1 MTRPGTSGAA
11 PGRVGPGGAEPGAAD
26 QPSGATVPD
35 PSAAGDLGSGDPGA
49 AAPGAVDLGAG
60 DPGDADLG
68 DADPGDADLG
78 DAADTREFPAVPAVP
93 VVPGRADAP
102 EAGDGSDGRI
112 VTAGDRHPGH
122 EHPLS
127 SFAADPRMPIWIR
140 RAILAAVAGIVVGI
154 FLDWRAG
161 LTAAAIVAILD
172 TIHRSRT
179 TAVIPAAVRV
189 TSAQRRTRRR
199 LLLARR
205 SGYLTLNGRA
215 IPGTDC
221 IIDHL
226 IVGPAGVFAVD
237 SERWDRR
244 LPLRATQGGHLYH
257 GPYSQTGRL
266 KHAQMEAVMAARL
279 ISETLGRK
287 QRIRPAMVI
296 YGPTVPWTVA
306 RIGGVDVF
314 SGRRLRKYLRAQAR
328 ARREQRLTREEIER
342 IHEAA
347 ETALPHR

>member
-11 PGRVGPGGAEPGAAD
+11 PGPAGPGDPGTAAAG
-26 QPSGATVPD
+26 QQAGATVPD
-35 PSAAGDLGSGDPGA
+35 PPETLVRPDTLDRAETVDPPDALGA
-49 AAPGAVDLGAG
+49 A
-60 DPGDADLG
+60 DPAEG
-68 DADPGDADLG
+68 
-78 DAADTREFPAVPAVP
+78 
-93 VVPGRADAP
+93 ADAP
-102 EAGDGSDGRI
+102 GGQDEPDVPGPADGSDGSDGGI

-140 RAILAAVAGIVVGI
+140 RAVMAAAAGIVVGI
-154 FLDWRAG
+154 FLDWRFG
-161 LTAAAIVAILD
+161 LTAAAVIAILD

-199 LLLARR
+199 LFWARR
-205 SGYLTLNGRA
+205 SGYLTLNARA
-215 IPGTDC
+215 VPGTNC

-226 IVGPAGVFAVD
+226 VVGPAGVFAVD

-244 LPLRATQGGHLYH
+244 LPLRASQGGHLYH
-257 GPYSQTGRL
+257 GPYSQTSRL
-266 KHAQMEAVMAARL
+266 KHAQLEAATAGRL
-279 ISETLGRK
+279 ISESLGRK

-306 RIGGVDVF
+306 RISGVDVF

-328 ARREQRLTREEIER
+328 ARREQRLTREEIES
-342 IHEAA
+342 IHAA
-347 ETALPHR
+347 ADKALPPR

>member
-11 PGRVGPGGAEPGAAD
+11 PGRSGPGGPE
-26 QPSGATVPD
+26 
-35 PSAAGDLGSGDPGA
+35 SAAAGQPPGA
-49 AAPGAVDLGAG
+49 AAPDPPEAFDLTAGDLGAGDADAGPGASDLEAG
-60 DPGDADLG
+60 DPGDAT
-68 DADPGDADLG
+68 
-78 DAADTREFPAVPAVP
+78 DTREFPAVPARPAVRGGSAVRGGADDP
-93 VVPGRADAP
+93 DAP
-102 EAGDGSDGRI
+102 EAGGGSDGGI

-122 EHPLS
+122 DHPLS

-140 RAILAAVAGIVVGI
+140 RAVLAAAAGIVVGI

-257 GPYSQTGRL
+257 GPYSQTSRL
-266 KHAQMEAVMAARL
+266 KHAQMEAATAGRL

-347 ETALPHR
+347 ETALPRR

>member
-11 PGRVGPGGAEPGAAD
+11 PGPDGPGDPAPDPAEV
-26 QPSGATVPD
+26 QEVPD
-35 PSAAGDLGSGDPGA
+35 ADDEGALDGTDDESA
-49 AAPGAVDLGAG
+49 
-60 DPGDADLG
+60 
-68 DADPGDADLG
+68 
-78 DAADTREFPAVPAVP
+78 
-93 VVPGRADAP
+93 
-102 EAGDGSDGRI
+102 SDGGDI
-112 VTAGDRHPGH
+112 VTAGDRHPAD
-122 EHPLS
+122 EHPLA
-127 SFAADPRMPIWIR
+127 SFASDPRMPIWIR
-140 RAILAAVAGIVVGI
+140 RGVLAAAAGIVAG
-154 FLDWRAG
+154 LLLNWRVG
-161 LTAAAIVAILD
+161 LTAAAVVAILD
-172 TIHRSRT
+172 TVHRSRT
-179 TAVIPAAVRV
+179 TSVIPAAVRV

-199 LLLARR
+199 LLWVRR
-205 SGYLTLNGRA
+205 SGYLTLNSRA
-215 IPGTDC
+215 IPGTNC

-266 KHAQMEAVMAARL
+266 KHAQLEAGLAGRL
-279 ISETLGRK
+279 ISDALGRK

-306 RIGGVDVF
+306 RISGVDVF

-342 IHEAA
+342 IHAA
-347 ETALPHR
+347 ADKALPPR

>member
-1 MTRPGTSGAA
+1 
-11 PGRVGPGGAEPGAAD
+11 
-26 QPSGATVPD
+26 VPD
-35 PSAAGDLGSGDPGA
+35 PPEAFDPAAGDLG
-49 AAPGAVDLGAG
+49 AG
-60 DPGDADLG
+60 HA
-68 DADPGDADLG
+68 DADPGAGDLEAGDPG
-78 DAADTREFPAVPAVP
+78 DAADTREFPAVPARQAVR
-93 VVPGRADAP
+93 GGAALRGGADDPDTP
-102 EAGDGSDGRI
+102 EGGDRSDGGI

-140 RAILAAVAGIVVGI
+140 RAVLAAAAGIVVGI
-154 FLDWRAG
+154 FLEWRAG

-215 IPGTDC
+215 IPGSDC

-257 GPYSQTGRL
+257 GPYSQTSRL
-266 KHAQMEAVMAARL
+266 KHAQREAAMAGRL

-328 ARREQRLTREEIER
+328 ARREQRLTRDEIER

-347 ETALPHR
+347 ETALPRR

>member
-1 MTRPGTSGAA
+1 MDRVTRPGTSGAA
-11 PGRVGPGGAEPGAAD
+11 PGPAGP
-26 QPSGATVPD
+26 
-35 PSAAGDLGSGDPGA
+35 GDPGPDPA
-49 AAPGAVDLGAG
+49 DIQEVPGAD
-60 DPGDADLG
+60 DAD
-68 DADPGDADLG
+68 DADSADDVDSADDADDEYDEYVPEDGGFPDGTDG
-78 DAADTREFPAVPAVP
+78 D
-93 VVPGRADAP
+93 
-102 EAGDGSDGRI
+102 I
-112 VTAGDRHPGH
+112 VTAGDRHPGD
-122 EHPLS
+122 EHPLA

-140 RAILAAVAGIVVGI
+140 RAVLAAAAGIVVAI
-154 FLDWRAG
+154 LVNWRVG
-161 LTAAAIVAILD
+161 LTAAAAVAILD
-172 TIHRSRT
+172 TVHRSRT

-199 LLLARR
+199 LFLVRR
-205 SGYLTLNGRA
+205 SGYLTLNGRS
-215 IPGTDC
+215 IPGTSC

-226 IVGPAGVFAVD
+226 VVGPAGVFAVD

-266 KHAQMEAVMAARL
+266 KHAQLEAGLAGQL

-306 RIGGVDVF
+306 RISGVDVF

-342 IHEAA
+342 IHAA
-347 ETALPHR
+347 ADKALPPR

>member
-11 PGRVGPGGAEPGAAD
+11 PGRTGPGGPESAAAG
-26 QPSGATVPD
+26 QPSGAAVPD
-35 PSAAGDLGSGDPGA
+35 PPEAFDLAA
-49 AAPGAVDLGAG
+49 DLGAG
-60 DPGDADLG
+60 DA
-68 DADPGDADLG
+68 DADPEAGDPEAGDPG
-78 DAADTREFPAVPAVP
+78 DAADTREFPAVPAR
-93 VVPGRADAP
+93 PGVRGGAGDPDAP
-102 EAGDGSDGRI
+102 EAGDGSDGGI

-122 EHPLS
+122 DHPLS

-140 RAILAAVAGIVVGI
+140 RAVLAAAAGIVVGV

-215 IPGTDC
+215 IPGSDC

-257 GPYSQTGRL
+257 GPYSQTSRL
-266 KHAQMEAVMAARL
+266 KHAQMEAAMAGRL

>member
-1 MTRPGTSGAA
+1 MDRVTRPGTSGAA
-11 PGRVGPGGAEPGAAD
+11 PGPAGP
-26 QPSGATVPD
+26 
-35 PSAAGDLGSGDPGA
+35 GDPG
-49 AAPGAVDLGAG
+49 P
-60 DPGDADLG
+60 DPADIQ
-68 DADPGDADLG
+68 
-78 DAADTREFPAVPAVP
+78 AVPGPDDTDVP
-93 VVPGRADAP
+93 DDGDDEGVPDD
-102 EAGDGSDGRI
+102 GDDEGVPDDGDI
-112 VTAGDRHPGH
+112 VTAGDRHPGD
-122 EHPLS
+122 EHPLA

-140 RAILAAVAGIVVGI
+140 RGVLAAAAGVVVGI
-154 FLDWRAG
+154 WLNWRAG
-161 LTAAAIVAILD
+161 LTAAALVAILD
-172 TIHRSRT
+172 TVHRSRT

-199 LLLARR
+199 LFLVRR

-215 IPGTDC
+215 IPGTNC

-226 IVGPAGVFAVD
+226 VVGPAGVFAVD

-266 KHAQMEAVMAARL
+266 KHAQLEAGLAGQL

-306 RIGGVDVF
+306 RISGVDVF

-328 ARREQRLTREEIER
+328 ARREQRLTDEEIER
-342 IHEAA
+342 IHAA
-347 ETALPHR
+347 ADKALPPR